1 MRLLVVAGAIW
12 LICSSADAEETS
24 CPNEETL
31 RSRYSTAPTEIT
43 FINDTG
49 GTVRLYWINF
59 EGERQLYAQLPTG
72 QRVRQLTFV
81 THPWVV
87 VDSEGRCL
95 GVYRAARAPH
105 TVQIASELSERV
117 AQVPSSLRTREDTPE
132 YRVVGVA
139 SDDTLNL
146 RSEPDYEAD
155 ILRQIPNDAVGIV
168 GTGRKATVDGE
179 TWIEVIF
186 DNVKGWVNSRYV
198 AGLLRTN
205 QASGARRSGRD
216 KVPGVAD

>member
-1 MRLLVVAGAIW
+1 MRWIVVAGAIW
-12 LICSSADAEETS
+12 FLSSSAHAEETS
-24 CPNEETL
+24 CPNEEAL

-95 GVYRAARAPH
+95 GVYRATRATR
-105 TVQIASELSERV
+105 TVQIAGELSERV
-117 AQVPSSLRTREDTPE
+117 AQAPSSPRTREDTPE

-146 RSEPDYEAD
+146 RSEPDHESD

-168 GTGRKATVDGE
+168 GTSRKETVDGE
-179 TWIEVIF
+179 TWIEVIY
-186 DNVKGWVNSRYV
+186 DNEKGWVNSRYV
-198 AGLLRTN
+198 AGLSRAN
-205 QASGARRSGRD
+205 QAGGARRSERD
-216 KVPGVAD
+216 KVPGVTD

>member
-1 MRLLVVAGAIW
+1 MRWVVAAGAIW
-12 LICSSADAEETS
+12 CLSSSAHTQEAS
-24 CPNEETL
+24 CPNEVAL
-31 RSRYSTAPTEIT
+31 RSRYSTMPTEIT

-49 GTVRLYWINF
+49 GTVRLYWINP

-95 GVYRAARAPH
+95 GVYRAARAPR
-105 TVQIASELSERV
+105 TVQIAGELSERG
-117 AQVPSSLRTREDTPE
+117 AQVPSSQRTREDTPE

-146 RSEPDYEAD
+146 RSEPDHDSD
-155 ILRQIPNDAVGIV
+155 ILRQIPNDAAGIV
-168 GTGRKATVDGE
+168 GTGRNETMDGE
-179 TWIEVIF
+179 T
-186 DNVKGWVNSRYV
+186 
-198 AGLLRTN
+198 
-205 QASGARRSGRD
+205 
-216 KVPGVAD
+216 

>member
-1 MRLLVVAGAIW
+1 MRWVVFAAAIW
-12 LICSSADAEETS
+12 FLSSSAHTQEGS
-24 CPNEETL
+24 CPNEAAL
-31 RSRYSTAPTEIT
+31 RSRHSTMQTEIT

-49 GTVRLYWINF
+49 GTVRLYWINS

-105 TVQIASELSERV
+105 TVQIAGELSERG
-117 AQVPSSLRTREDTPE
+117 AQVPSSQRTREDTPE

-139 SDDTLNL
+139 TDDALNL
-146 RSEPDYEAD
+146 RSEPDHDSD
-155 ILRQIPNDAVGIV
+155 ILRQIPNDAAGIV
-168 GTGRKATVDGE
+168 GTGRRETMDGE
-179 TWIEVIF
+179 TWIEVIY
-186 DNVKGWVNSRYV
+186 DNEKGWVNSRYV
-198 AGLLRTN
+198 AHFQAN
-205 QASGARRSGRD
+205 QGRGARRSGS
-216 KVPGVAD
+216 PGVAD